1 MKILSLPTLIISSL
15 LVSVSGAS
23 AQVYL
28 QGFAQWLDT
37 DYDNSTGIG
46 GRIGYAF
53 DDMNAI
59 ELEFSQT
66 DLNSINTTYTYQGD
80 DVAVQGKADLSIIL
94 INYRFTYPLTER
106 FRILAGAGLGGT
118 VAQVDLTTRFG
129 NDDGTS
135 GVFTFQGFAGV
146 EFFILP
152 QLSVHG
158 AYRLM
163 IFDDFTYKSDEVEV
177 NIDAGNAQIIEAGVT
192 FYF

>member
-1 MKILSLPTLIISSL
+1 M
-15 LVSVSGAS
+15 
-23 AQVYL
+23 
-28 QGFAQWLDT
+28 DT
-37 DYDNSTGIG
+37 DFDNSTGIG

-53 DDMNAI
+53 NEMNAI
-59 ELEFSQT
+59 ELEFTQT
-66 DLNSINTTYTYQGD
+66 DLGAIDTTYTYQGD

-94 INYRFTYPLTER
+94 LNYRFTYPLTER

-118 VAQVDLTTRFG
+118 VAQVDVTTRFG
-129 NDDGTS
+129 SGDGTN
-135 GVFTFQGFAGV
+135 GVFTAQGFAGV

-163 IFDDFTYKSDEVEV
+163 FFDDFTYEDDEVEV
-177 NIDAGNAQIIEAGVT
+177 TIDPGNGQILELGVT